1 MNDPT
6 RDEINAIIKAS
17 EAGTETKIARLEGKI
32 DTLATM
38 LLGRLDALRDD
49 VRKSDEYNRTTRWML
64 FGTFLAG
71 IFAIAALII
80 DMATYGDSLFGR
92 GMNVRDVVQS
102 VIKEQQE
109 MLQRREE
116 APAARPNR

>member
-6 RDEINAIIKAS
+6 REEINAIIKAS

-32 DTLATM
+32 DTLAAM

-49 VRKSDEYNRTTRWML
+49 VRNSDEYNRTTRWML

-71 IFAIAALII
+71 IFAIAALIVG
-80 DMATYGDSLFGR
+80 MATYGDALFWR

-116 APAARPNR
+116 APAVPPTR